1 MKKGIFVALAALALA
16 VFAVPDAHAW
26 WPSKDRTYA

>member
-1 MKKGIFVALAALALA
+1 MKMGIFVTLAAMALA

-26 WPSKDRTYA
+26 KGHHH